1 MDQADGNSLTAI
13 LTKKRS
19 SKVPRDRKYMHRR
32 ASRKMHPTNGVN
44 IESRVTRGEIGNSEL
59 PELTD
64 LPKKFGYKVTQKI
77 SVTNRRIKL
86 V

>member
-1 MDQADGNSLTAI
+1 
-13 LTKKRS
+13 
-19 SKVPRDRKYMHRR
+19 
-32 ASRKMHPTNGVN
+32 MHPTNGVN